1 MSTVEYNQSDAEIE
15 AGGVMAARRAAS
27 STRARQGLPMPSDS
41 IGELLEDGVW
51 GPCTERAQF
60 NLYNLLGNA
69 GLFSI
74 AEQISGLDP
83 ATGSPSGV
91 RVDSAAAAT
100 ELANQ
105 EAMSRFQ
112 ASVMMLQVPEA
123 LDLPLGIYNTH
134 LPG

>member
-1 MSTVEYNQSDAEIE
+1 MSTVKYNQSDAEIE
-15 AGGVMAARRAAS
+15 AGGVMEARREAS
-27 STRARQGLPMPSDS
+27 SPRARQGLPMPSDS

-69 GLFSI
+69 GLFGI

-83 ATGSPSGV
+83 EDGRPSGT
-91 RVDSAAAAT
+91 RVDSALAAT
-100 ELANQ
+100 ELADQ

-123 LDLPLGIYNTH
+123 LDLPLGIYNSDR
-134 LPG
+134 PG